1 MFATN
6 SAGLFQAG
14 AQGLTGPVQTNCEIT
29 VGDLQV
35 LRHELRRFLLEI
47 DSPNE
52 LGIVRTKRRQEPV
65 EAGAD
70 GGFHLIEGRFF
81 IVSRESQFLEKGVIA
96 TGLCPSRSIVIYERV
111 TKDFVEPGHHTF
123 ITAYGMVTLNGS
135 DHALL
140 QEIIN

>member
-1 MFATN
+1 
-6 SAGLFQAG
+6 
-14 AQGLTGPVQTNCEIT
+14 VQTNREIA
-29 VGDLQV
+29 VRDLQL

-47 DSPNE
+47 DSLDE

-65 EAGAD
+65 KAGTD
-70 GGFHLIEGRFF
+70 GRFHLIEGRLL
-81 IVSRESQFLEKGVIA
+81 IVARESQFLEKGVIA
-96 TGLCPSRSIVIYERV
+96 TGLCTSRSIVIDERV

-140 QEIIN
+140 QEIINQRFVTDTTTDKHSERRPVL